1 MINVRENN
9 SGQEWTIQ
17 RHWQQWTH
25 KTQDDDK
32 QNKYIHNTKQKSHSN
47 CIQSEHYPAYAI
59 WFFFCLQRLLSYLA
73 FSYFDECFSRNAS
86 CLQILK
92 STFLFNQDSVWMILS
107 FDNLFRISGALL
119 FTFLFCVV
127 YVFHQNNWK
136 PNNLKV
142 FVSKKKI
149 K

>member
-1 MINVRENN
+1 M
-9 SGQEWTIQ
+9 
-17 RHWQQWTH
+17 
-25 KTQDDDK
+25 
-32 QNKYIHNTKQKSHSN
+32 
-47 CIQSEHYPAYAI
+47 
-59 WFFFCLQRLLSYLA
+59 A

-127 YVFHQNNWK
+127 YVFVLFIVILCLVCPLLPVSLDCPFLTTIIFSNVDHRLLTTNNQH
-136 PNNLKV
+136 LKV
-142 FVSKKKI
+142 VPYISGKI
-149 K
+149 WSARLIFLFFGQCVWIYPL